1 MLTIPT
7 GCAVCHTTFRYSR
20 FVTGAS
26 ISPDSRPMKCANRE
40 MRNSQFVLEEAPNL
54 GVALLEQE
62 IGSCPLRA
70 HTRVSIPRS
79 VELGDSSLSHRV
91 ALPGRRAFELRN

>member
-7 GCAVCHTTFRYSR
+7 GCAVCHTTFRYSS

-26 ISPDSRPMKCANRE
+26 ISPDSRPNARIAKTE

-79 VELGDSSLSHRV
+79 
-91 ALPGRRAFELRN
+91 A